1 MDILGIPLERA
12 VAEMKARGIS
22 IEDIKYT
29 KPFKNNQECL
39 REVVVRIDSIDDK
52 KVKLIVA
59 LFPVLNSQAKNI

>member
-1 MDILGIPLERA
+1 
-12 VAEMKARGIS
+12 MKARGIS